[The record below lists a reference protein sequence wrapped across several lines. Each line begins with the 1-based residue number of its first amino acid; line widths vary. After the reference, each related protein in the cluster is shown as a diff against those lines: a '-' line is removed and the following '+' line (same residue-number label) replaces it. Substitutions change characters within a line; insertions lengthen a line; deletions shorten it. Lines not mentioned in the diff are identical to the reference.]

1 MKRFLAI
8 IAASATLLFAACA
21 TNNENDATLEK
32 VYERYTLNEDGSQEY
47 NFQKVMRYNTH
58 YSFFSLFGETFVVY
72 NPEYQDLTINHCYTI
87 QADGTRVDAPA
98 NAFNKVLP
106 RDAAS
111 APAYNHLTEMVITH
125 TGLELGATVYL
136 DYTITTKPEMFSSLD
151 IDRTFSQQG
160 AFIEDYTLEVVLPE
174 GKELAWSLT
183 DSNVQPTV
191 KGNTYRWTLKNLPA
205 GAGEQLATKHN
216 EGLPRL
222 TATTA
227 ASLGEALMPFTIET
241 RDLVRVPADVVADAK
256 CDGCKAKAV
265 QKFVVEGLG
274 NSAVKPEV
282 VGYRLRQ
289 CREVLRTAYGTKAE
303 KASAMARLMRAEGL
317 EAEMVVVMPRNT
329 TNSAKTITNYLVRF
343 GEEFYS
349 VDKAET
355 VDVALRADRDAIYNL
370 AGEEIAIEPKAQVV
384 EASFEGGY
392 ADTDKKWSLNEVE
405 GSNYSIL
412 TLADTEGV
420 DAWHLP
426 ALNTERREMC
436 EIPSPIEESATF
448 TISLDGAKCKSTDKT
463 LNIENK
469 AGKVNISIANE
480 DGKVTISRTISLPKS
495 IYTAEEYAD
504 LHALLLAW
512 KSKANREIIIEK

>member
-1 MKRFLAI
+1 MKKYIAI
-8 IAASATLLFAACA
+8 VVAAAAVMFTACA
-21 TNNENDATLEK
+21 THTENDATLEK

-47 NFQKVMRYNTH
+47 NYQKVMRYNTH

-111 APAYNHLTEMVITH
+111 APAYNNLIEMVITH

-160 AFIEDYTLEVVLPE
+160 AFIEDYTVEVVLPE
-174 GKELAWSLT
+174 DKTLTWSLT
-183 DSNVQPTV
+183 DSEVQPKV
-191 KGNTYRWTLKNLPA
+191 KGNTYTWTLKNLAA
-205 GAGEQLATKHN
+205 GAGEQLATSHH

-227 ASLGEALMPFTIET
+227 SSLGEALVPFTIET
-241 RDLVRVPADVVADAK
+241 RELVRIPNGVLCDAK

-274 NSAVKPEV
+274 NCGVKPEV

-289 CREVLRTAYGTKAE
+289 CGEVLRTAYGTKAE
-303 KASAMARLMRAEGL
+303 KARAMARLMRAEGL
-317 EAEMVVVMPRNT
+317 DAEMVVVMPRNAA
-329 TNSAKTITNYLVRF
+329 NSAKTITNYLVRC
-343 GEEFYS
+343 GEEFYG
-349 VDKAET
+349 VDKAEK
-355 VDVALRADRDAIYNL
+355 VDVALRADRDVIYTL
-370 AGEEIAIEPKAQVV
+370 AGEEIKIEPKTDKY
-384 EASFEGGY
+384 EASFEGGWAE
-392 ADTDKKWSLNEVE
+392 ADKQWKVSEIE
-405 GSNYSIL
+405 GSDYSIL
-412 TLADTEGV
+412 TLSPTEGI

-426 ALNTERREMC
+426 TLNSERKEMC
-436 EIPSPIEESATF
+436 EIPSSIEESATYS
-448 TISLDGAKCKSTDKT
+448 ISLDGAKSLTPNKEFS
-463 LNIENK
+463 IENK

-480 DGKVTISRTISLPKS
+480 EGKVVVKRTISLPKS

-512 KSKANREIIIEK
+512 QSKANREILIAK